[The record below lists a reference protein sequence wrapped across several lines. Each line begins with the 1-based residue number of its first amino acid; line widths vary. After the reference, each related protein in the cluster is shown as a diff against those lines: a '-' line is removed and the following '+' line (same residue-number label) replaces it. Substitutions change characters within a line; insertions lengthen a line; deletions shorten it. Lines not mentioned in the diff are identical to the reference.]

1 MRGQWLGRHSHPRTK
16 PKQKVGHP
24 ATTAPRVATIGWAQ
38 HPNHLKAAR
47 VFRRSNPEPESS
59 TTTDKVGGKGRPT
72 PTRKEAE
79 AAARA
84 RAKVPR
90 TRKEQ
95 MAAQR
100 SARGDTSRKMRE
112 AMKTGDE
119 RYLPSRDRG
128 PVRRFI
134 RDFVDS
140 RFSFIELMVPLL
152 IVSMVLS
159 YTGRSGLI
167 QLGNTVLFTTILVII
182 VDIIMLRFRLRR
194 ELAARFPG
202 ESTKGALMYAAMR
215 SLQMKFLRLPKA
227 QVKIGE
233 KLPETYR

>member
-1 MRGQWLGRHSHPRTK
+1 M
-16 PKQKVGHP
+16 
-24 ATTAPRVATIGWAQ
+24 
-38 HPNHLKAAR
+38 
-47 VFRRSNPEPESS
+47 FRRSTPEPEVPA
-59 TTTDKVGGKGRPT
+59 TTDKVSGKGRPT

-95 MAAQR
+95 AAAQR
-100 SARGDTSRKMRE
+100 AARGETAAKMRQ

-119 RYLPSRDRG
+119 RYLPARDRG

-152 IVSMVLS
+152 IVSMILG
-159 YTGRSGLI
+159 YSGN
-167 QLGNTVLFTTILVII
+167 QTAMNLGNTVLFTTILVIVFDI
-182 VDIIMLRFRLRR
+182 VMLRFRLRR
-194 ELAARFPG
+194 EMARRFPG
-202 ESTKGALMYAAMR
+202 EPTKGVTMYAAMR

-227 QVKIGE
+227 QVKIGQ

>member
-1 MRGQWLGRHSHPRTK
+1 M
-16 PKQKVGHP
+16 
-24 ATTAPRVATIGWAQ
+24 
-38 HPNHLKAAR
+38 
-47 VFRRSNPEPESS
+47 FRRTSSEPE
-59 TTTDKVGGKGRPT
+59 TPATTDKVGGKGRPT

-90 TRKEQ
+90 SRKEQ
-95 MAAQR
+95 AAAQR
-100 SARGDTSRKMRE
+100 AARGDTSQKMRE

-128 PVRRFI
+128 PVRRFL
-134 RDFVDS
+134 RDYVDA

-152 IVSMVLS
+152 IASMILS
-159 YTGRSGLI
+159 YSGLA
-167 QLGNTVLFTTILVII
+167 QFGNTILFTTIMVILFDI
-182 VDIIMLRFRLRR
+182 VMLRIRVRR
-194 ELAARFPG
+194 EIAARFPG
-202 ESTKGALMYAAMR
+202 ESAKGATLYAAMR

>member
-1 MRGQWLGRHSHPRTK
+1 M
-16 PKQKVGHP
+16 
-24 ATTAPRVATIGWAQ
+24 
-38 HPNHLKAAR
+38 
-47 VFRRSNPEPESS
+47 FRRTPTEPQPE

-84 RAKVPR
+84 KARVPR

-95 MAAQR
+95 AAAQR
-100 SARGDTSRKMRE
+100 SARGDASKRMRE

-119 RYLPSRDRG
+119 RYLPARDRG

-134 RDFVDS
+134 RDYVDS
-140 RFSFIELMVPLL
+140 RFSFIELMIPLL
-152 IVSMVLS
+152 IVSMVLG
-159 YTGRSGLI
+159 YSGNPSMI
-167 QLGNTVLFTTILVII
+167 QLGNTVLFTTLLVIV
-182 VDIIMLRFRLRR
+182 VDLVMLRFRLRR
-194 ELAARFPG
+194 ELSRRFPD
-202 ESTKGALMYAAMR
+202 EPTKGTTLYAAMR

-227 QVKIGE
+227 QVKIGQ

>member
-1 MRGQWLGRHSHPRTK
+1 MFRRTK
-16 PKQKVGHP
+16 SEP
-24 ATTAPRVATIGWAQ
+24 AGS
-38 HPNHLKAAR
+38 L
-47 VFRRSNPEPESS
+47 
-59 TTTDKVGGKGRPT
+59 TTDKVGGKGRAT

-95 MAAQR
+95 AAVQR
-100 SARGDTSRKMRE
+100 AARGDSSRKMRD

-119 RYLPSRDRG
+119 RFLPARDRG

-140 RFSFIELMVPLL
+140 RFSFIELMIPLL
-152 IVSMVLS
+152 IVSMVLGYS
-159 YTGRSGLI
+159 GRSGMI
-167 QLGNTVLFTTILVII
+167 QLGNTVLFTTLLVIV
-182 VDIIMLRFRLRR
+182 VDIFMLRLRVRR
-194 ELAARFPG
+194 ELARRFPD
-202 ESTKGALMYAAMR
+202 ESTKGAVLYAAMR

-227 QVKIGE
+227 QVKIGA